1 MKIFFLGIA
10 VLILSCNGQKKAS
23 MVQDKEYNS
32 TQSDSLV
39 LVVRDSYSGSDVPET
54 LIITNSKALKLF
66 FSRVNKT
73 RKPGL
78 KVPEIDF
85 SKEVVIIHC
94 SGKQD
99 SAALP
104 ILTLLKETD
113 TTFILGSRL
122 EINKKI
128 NPATVRTSPF
138 CIYKMPLTK
147 KKITIEKG
155 HE

>member
-1 MKIFFLGIA
+1 MKVFLLGIV
-10 VLILSCNGQKKAS
+10 VLVLSCNGQKKAS
-23 MVQDKEYNS
+23 MVKDKEDNS

-39 LVVRDSYSGSDVPET
+39 LVVRDSYSGSDLPET
-54 LIITNSKALKLF
+54 LIITDSKALKLF

-78 KVPEIDF
+78 QVPEVDF

-104 ILTLLKETD
+104 MLALLKETD
-113 TTFILGSRL
+113 TTLILGSKL

-128 NPATVRTSPF
+128 NYATVRTSPF
-138 CIYKMPLTK
+138 CVYKMPLTK
-147 KKITIEKG
+147 KKISIEKG
-155 HE
+155 LK